1 MDIQY
6 GRLSI
11 RKDVLEGIPFEEV
24 EKRYPTIKKTLLKG
38 AWKLANPKG
47 VKAKEEK
54 ITKKGV

>member
-1 MDIQY
+1 MDIKY

-24 EKRYPTIKKTLLKG
+24 KKNLPTIKETLLKG

-47 VKAKEEK
+47 IKAKEDKPKKEK
-54 ITKKGV
+54 

>member
-11 RKDVLEGIPFEEV
+11 RKDALEGVPFEEV
-24 EKRYPTIKKTLLKG
+24 KKNLPTIKESLLKG

-47 VKAKEEK
+47 IKAKEDKPKKEK
-54 ITKKGV
+54 

>member
-24 EKRYPTIKKTLLKG
+24 KKSLPTIKESLLKG

-47 VKAKEEK
+47 IKAKEDKPKKEK
-54 ITKKGV
+54 